1 MQCANQPDAKWNN
14 TCIAIVTANVE
25 HCISFILRSWCSLSV
40 YVTCQCGSCHPLRVK
55 YRWNSTPGHLDCLCF
70 FPSIAWKP
78 DSIIHLLESD
88 AKYLVASTI
97 YHVFTWP
104 MFLFVEPPVS
114 VIFSVLVG
122 TVETPIGASWVDP
135 PVENN
140 YPKEDNS
147 TTVITV
153 RGTLDFLDVLQ
164 VRGPGAAN
172 QIMDDVLFQMSRLE
186 RYIPIHGSSY
196 ITYITHDDFRVPYLS
211 GVCSWRFLMLLIHF
225 GRYRWVRWVTKS
237 WKLSNIFDP
246 AHCEIWTWFEK
257 ITDSKNRTWY

>member
-1 MQCANQPDAKWNN
+1 MCKSTRCEVKQHVHRNCYSKCWTLHQFHSAVLVFTFCVCYLSTWQLSPFASQ
-14 TCIAIVTANVE
+14 
-25 HCISFILRSWCSLSV
+25 ISLKFYSRTSWLFM
-40 YVTCQCGSCHPLRVK
+40 
-55 YRWNSTPGHLDCLCF
+55 F